1 MTRGSRPPA
10 TRSSLM
16 RSRRRL
22 AQVRKGAAL
31 LKRKRE
37 SLVDELFSR
46 ARKAVTSREG
56 IDAQAREAWKALWD
70 ALGALG
76 ADGLAP
82 LGWPSREIEVDLDS
96 VDLWGLRVVALAHRP
111 AVVRGLAARGVLPAP
126 GEAAAEEAAR
136 GFEALIEQL
145 LDAAPQEHLMR
156 RLGQVL
162 SRTTRL
168 VNTLEQ
174 RVATGLSLE
183 LSLIQRTLEE
193 REREERLR
201 VKRLV
206 ARRKARQAGAVRPP
220 EA

>member
-1 MTRGSRPPA
+1 MTRGSRAPA

-56 IDAQAREAWKALWD
+56 IDAQAREAWKALWE
-70 ALGALG
+70 ALAAQGAE
-76 ADGLAP
+76 GLAP
-82 LGWPSREIEVDLDS
+82 LGWPTREIEVELEA
-96 VDLWGLRVVALAHRP
+96 VKLWGLKVVELAHRP
-111 AVVRGLAARGVLPAP
+111 SVVRGLAARGVLPAA

-136 GFEALIEQL
+136 GFETLIEQL

-174 RVATGLSLE
+174 RVATE
-183 LSLIQRTLEE
+183 LSSELSSIQRTLEE
-193 REREERLR
+193 REREEHLR
-201 VKRLV
+201 VKRLI
-206 ARRKARQAGAVRPP
+206 ARRSRGL
-220 EA
+220 

>member
-1 MTRGSRPPA
+1 MTRGSRAPA

-22 AQVRKGAAL
+22 LQVRKGAAL

-56 IDAQAREAWKALWD
+56 IDAQAREAWKALWE
-70 ALGALG
+70 ALAAQGAE
-76 ADGLAP
+76 GLAP
-82 LGWPSREIEVDLDS
+82 LGWPTREIEVDLEA
-96 VDLWGLRVVALAHRP
+96 VELWGLKVVELADRP

-136 GFEALIEQL
+136 GFETLIEQL

-174 RVATGLSLE
+174 RVATE
-183 LSLIQRTLEE
+183 LSSELSSIQRTLEE
-193 REREERLR
+193 REREEHLR
-201 VKRLV
+201 VKRLI
-206 ARRKARQAGAVRPP
+206 ARRARGL
-220 EA
+220 

>member
-1 MTRGSRPPA
+1 
-10 TRSSLM
+10 M

-46 ARKAVTSREG
+46 ARTAVTSREG
-56 IDAQAREAWKALWD
+56 IDAQAREAWRALWE
-70 ALGALG
+70 ALAAQS

-82 LGWPSREIEVDLDS
+82 LGWPTREIEVDLEA
-96 VDLWGLRVVALAHRP
+96 VELWGLKVVELAHRP
-111 AVVRGLAARGVLPAP
+111 SVVRGLAARGVLPAP
-126 GEAAAEEAAR
+126 GEAAAEDAAR
-136 GFEALIEQL
+136 RFETLIEQL
-145 LDAAPQEHLMR
+145 IDAAPQEHLMR

-174 RVATGLSLE
+174 RVAADLSAE
-183 LSLIQRTLEE
+183 LSSIRRTLEE
-193 REREERLR
+193 REREEHLR
-201 VKRLV
+201 VKRLI
-206 ARRKARQAGAVRPP
+206 ARRAAAGAR
-220 EA
+220 

>member
-1 MTRGSRPPA
+1 MTRGSRVPA

-22 AQVRKGAAL
+22 AQVRKGASL

-56 IDAQAREAWKALWD
+56 IDLQAREAWKALWE
-70 ALGALG
+70 ALAAQGAK
-76 ADGLAP
+76 GLTP
-82 LGWPSREIEVDLDS
+82 LGWPTREIEVDLDAIE
-96 VDLWGLRVVALAHRP
+96 LWGLRVVELASRP
-111 AVVRGLAARGVLPAP
+111 SVVRGLAARGVLPAA

-136 GFEALIEQL
+136 RFETLIEQL

-174 RVATGLSLE
+174 RVAAE
-183 LSLIQRTLEE
+183 LSSELSSIQRTLEE
-193 REREERLR
+193 REREEHLR
-201 VKRLV
+201 VKRLI
-206 ARRKARQAGAVRPP
+206 ARRRAR
-220 EA
+220 